1 MTQQL
6 LYIAMGGA
14 IGSVLRFLTS
24 YYTAHIRLFN
34 TASGTLLVNLAGS
47 FLIGFF
53 MSFLVKNSQNEFLRL
68 FLIAGILGGFT
79 TFSAFSLEN
88 MHLIKEGD
96 YKNLLLNVSIQTIGG
111 LLLALMGYFI
121 GNKL

>member
-14 IGSVLRFLTS
+14 IGSVLRFVAGHYS
-24 YYTAHIRLFN
+24 SNIRLFN
-34 TASGTLLVNLAGS
+34 VASGTLLVNLAGS

-53 MSFLVKNSQNEFLRL
+53 FSVLVKYANNDSLRL
-68 FLIAGILGGFT
+68 LLLTGILGGFT

-88 MHLIKEGD
+88 MHLVKAGD
-96 YKNLLLNVSIQTIGG
+96 FKNLALNISVQTIGG
-111 LLLALMGYFI
+111 MLLALLGYFT